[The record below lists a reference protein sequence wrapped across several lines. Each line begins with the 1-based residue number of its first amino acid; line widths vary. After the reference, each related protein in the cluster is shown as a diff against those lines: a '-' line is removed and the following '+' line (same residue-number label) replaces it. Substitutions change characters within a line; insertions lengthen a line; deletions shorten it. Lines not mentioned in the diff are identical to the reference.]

1 VKLFLDTSSLIKLYY
16 TEEGTAHIDRIFNE
30 NQVEEVFLSEIS
42 ITEFY
47 SAIYKKVR
55 TRDLSLQNA
64 NDILT
69 SFNKDEDKY
78 TFVSLDRNVINE
90 SQKLLKKY
98 GIEGLRSLDAMQFA
112 SIISIRSLIDYV
124 ISNDKLFN
132 SFLIS
137 EGIKIL

>member
-1 VKLFLDTSSLIKLYY
+1 MKLFLDTSSLIKLYY

>member
-1 VKLFLDTSSLIKLYY
+1 MKLFLDTSSLIKLYY

-69 SFNKDEDKY
+69 SFNKD
-78 TFVSLDRNVINE
+78 
-90 SQKLLKKY
+90 
-98 GIEGLRSLDAMQFA
+98 
-112 SIISIRSLIDYV
+112 
-124 ISNDKLFN
+124 
-132 SFLIS
+132 
-137 EGIKIL
+137 